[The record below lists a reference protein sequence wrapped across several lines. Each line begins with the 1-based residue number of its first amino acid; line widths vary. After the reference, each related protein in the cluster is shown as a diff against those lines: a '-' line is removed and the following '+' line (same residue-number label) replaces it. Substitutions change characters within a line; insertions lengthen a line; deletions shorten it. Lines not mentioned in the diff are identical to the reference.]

1 MLVCLKAAADF
12 DCSELI
18 VHSDS
23 ELMVRQLNG
32 QYKIRNENLKKYFQ
46 QAQAILRTAE
56 YRAAF
61 RHVVREQNS
70 EADALAN
77 RGIDQK
83 IPLTRQI
90 FGFERK
96 NRVCLKKAGD
106 YPEAVRG
113 ASGSRSVPPQAG
125 RGGKSEHHRARRPV
139 LNGGLPGNIPEERNV
154 SQKRYIPE
162 IPKGSSGKR

>member
-1 MLVCLKAAADF
+1 MTIHAFTDGASRGNPGESGIGVILRNNEGIVLHSVCGYIGKTTNNIAEYTALLVCLKAAADIG
-12 DCSELI
+12 CSELI

-46 QAQAILRTAE
+46 QAQSILRKAE
-56 YRAAF
+56 YQAAF

-83 IPLTRQI
+83 IPLTADFRLAQ
-90 FGFERK
+90 E
-96 NRVCLKKAGD
+96 
-106 YPEAVRG
+106 
-113 ASGSRSVPPQAG
+113 
-125 RGGKSEHHRARRPV
+125 
-139 LNGGLPGNIPEERNV
+139 
-154 SQKRYIPE
+154 
-162 IPKGSSGKR
+162 

>member
-1 MLVCLKAAADF
+1 MTIHAFTDGASRGNPGESGIGVILRTSEGIVLQSMCGYIGRTTNNIAEYTALLVCLKAAAGF

-46 QAQAILRTAE
+46 QAQSILQKAE

-61 RHVVREQNS
+61 RHVMREQNS

-83 IPLTRQI
+83 IPLTTDFR
-90 FGFERK
+90 FAEK
-96 NRVCLKKAGD
+96 
-106 YPEAVRG
+106 
-113 ASGSRSVPPQAG
+113 
-125 RGGKSEHHRARRPV
+125 
-139 LNGGLPGNIPEERNV
+139 
-154 SQKRYIPE
+154 
-162 IPKGSSGKR
+162 